1 MSNKPKVLLTGGR
14 GMVGKNILE
23 HSTARD
29 FDFLAPTSADLDLSD
44 FAKTQ
49 AYFSKHAPDFVIH
62 TAGLV
67 GGIQA
72 NMARP
77 VDFLVENVDLGRN
90 VIMASRTA
98 GVKKLLNLSSSCMY
112 PRNAENPL
120 REDLILKGEL
130 EPTNE
135 GYALAKIF
143 ALRLCEYLHK
153 EDASLQYKTFIPC
166 NLYGRFDKFDP
177 KHSHLIPAIIHKVHL
192 AKVNNEKTVEIWGDG
207 SARRE
212 FMYAGDL
219 ADAILRAISNFEDVP
234 TLMNVG
240 LGFDHSINE
249 YYEAVAKVVDWHGE
263 FVHDLTRPV
272 GMKQKLVSVERQKK
286 WGWSANTS
294 LEEGI
299 SKAYDFYLKVS
310 NEF

>member
-1 MSNKPKVLLTGGR
+1 
-14 GMVGKNILE
+14 MVGKNILE
-23 HSTARD
+23 HPAARD
-29 FDFLAPTSADLDLSD
+29 FDFLAPTSADLDLRD
-44 FAKTQ
+44 FPKTRD
-49 AYFSKHAPDFVIH
+49 YFSKHSPDFVIH

-77 VDFLVENVDLGRN
+77 VDFLVENIDLGRN
-90 VIMASRTA
+90 VIMASRSA

-112 PRNAENPL
+112 PRSAENPL
-120 REDLILKGEL
+120 KEDLILKGEL

-143 ALRLCEYLHK
+143 ALRLCEYIHK
-153 EDASLQYKTFIPC
+153 EDNSFNYKTFIPC

-207 SARRE
+207 TARRE
-212 FMYAGDL
+212 FMYVGDL
-219 ADAILRAISNFEDVP
+219 ADAILQSIGNFESTPD
-234 TLMNVG
+234 LMNIG
-240 LGFDHSINE
+240 LGHDYSINE
-249 YYEAVAKVVDWHGE
+249 YYEAVAKVVGWKGE
-263 FVHDLTRPV
+263 FVHDLSKPV
-272 GMKQKLVSVERQKK
+272 GMKQKLVSVDRQKN
-286 WGWSANTS
+286 WGWSASTS

-299 SKAYDFYLKVS
+299 SEAYEYYLKVS